1 MYWKPAIS
9 NIELNSFFKSKI
21 NFFRMNK
28 DVIFELIIEIQYK
41 IMMTIYE
48 QLFSLNKLVYL

>member
-1 MYWKPAIS
+1 
-9 NIELNSFFKSKI
+9 
-21 NFFRMNK
+21 MNK

-41 IMMTIYE
+41 VMMTIYE

>member
-1 MYWKPAIS
+1 
-9 NIELNSFFKSKI
+9 
-21 NFFRMNK
+21 MNK